1 MPDEPATDPMTMPEA
16 ERRRAL
22 AQAVVRAV
30 AEGWRVESQTNEMA
44 VLVRGRRPNHILHV
58 ILSVITLGVWL
69 LIWALVGL
77 LGGEKRRTI
86 TVDEYGNVLVS
97 DL

>member
-1 MPDEPATDPMTMPEA
+1 MPEA

-86 TVDEYGNVLVS
+86 TIDEYGNVLVS